1 MIAPGAFAKRP
12 AIIDRVMERRDAAF
26 LRGLV
31 DTCREWPE
39 IRKWLCED
47 FVTLEKVRENFKSLV
62 DRPTAAVRT
71 STYSLADLSGES
83 YVWLKEKGRVK
94 SATSPCGA
102 AIFGGRTWQEMEQL
116 ILRYAGGLTEI
127 GVVLLVQHWRKTGK
141 KSRFAPELVQAG
153 AELLDAII
161 LFGETRLLANL
172 VRTIQ
177 QPSCRIGNNLRAR
190 IGYSDWWKLQAVLYI
205 MRNPR
210 PSYRTREVR
219 TFLATMG
226 IAISSLDFRRFC
238 KRHCIRRDMRAGRPR
253 GTENARW

>member
-31 DTCREWPE
+31 ETCREWPE
-39 IRKWLCED
+39 LRKWLCED
-47 FVTLEKVRENFKSLV
+47 FVTMEKVRKNFQALV
-62 DRPTAAVRT
+62 DRPKAAAKSSVE
-71 STYSLADLSGES
+71 SLADLSEES
-83 YVWLKEKGRVK
+83 LVWLEEKGRVK
-94 SATSPCGA
+94 AATSPFGA

-127 GVVLLVQHWRKTGK
+127 GVLLFVQHWRKTGK
-141 KSRFAPELVQAG
+141 KSRFAPELLQAG
-153 AELLDAII
+153 AELMDAII
-161 LFGETRLLANL
+161 LSGENRLLANL

-177 QPSCRIGNNLRAR
+177 QTSYRNGNSLRAT
-190 IGYSDWWKLQAVLYI
+190 IGHSDWWKLQAVVYI
-205 MRNPR
+205 MRNPQ

-219 TFLATMG
+219 AFLAKMG

-238 KRHCIRRDMRAGRPR
+238 KRHHIRRDMRAGRPR
-253 GTENARW
+253 GVEKRK

>member
-47 FVTLEKVRENFKSLV
+47 FVTLEKVRENFKALV
-62 DRPTAAVRT
+62 DRPTAAEKT
-71 STYSLADLSGES
+71 CAYSLADLSGES
-83 YVWLKEKGRVK
+83 FVWLKEKDRMK
-94 SATSPCGA
+94 SFTSPFGA

-116 ILRYAGGLTEI
+116 ILRYAGGLTEL
-127 GVVLLVQHWRKTGK
+127 GVMLFVQHWRKTGK
-141 KSRFAPELVQAG
+141 KSRFAPELLQAG

-161 LFGETRLLANL
+161 LSGETRLLANL
-172 VRTIQ
+172 VKTIQ
-177 QPSCRIGNNLRAR
+177 QPSSRNGNNLRSS

-219 TFLATMG
+219 TFLAKME

-238 KRHCIRRDMRAGRPR
+238 KRHHIRRDMRAGRPR
-253 GTENARW
+253 GVEKRK